1 MTKNPNAYAA
11 YAIVPVGVQH
21 AAPLEREISR

>member
-1 MTKNPNAYAA
+1 MRKNQNAFAA
-11 YAIVPVGVQH
+11 YAIVPVVAQH